1 MCQRELNGIRNHRI
15 ARHTGAIRLPMSKVL
30 RRGNVKLQSSLLF
43 DCRTNQGVGDLVR
56 TAEGALSG
64 DLAGRRIEGMGFQM
78 RSRGTCDHGVL
89 LRGNGTGQRTKIGR
103 AHV

>member
-1 MCQRELNGIRNHRI
+1 
-15 ARHTGAIRLPMSKVL
+15 MSKVL

-43 DCRTNQGVGDLVR
+43 DSRTNQGVGDLVR

-89 LRGNGTGQRTKIGR
+89 LRGNGTGQRTNIRLLDDSVGEGSSSF
-103 AHV
+103 APN